1 MMVLGIVV
9 TLAAVIWAAHLDHV
23 GGLFFLG
30 CMAVFAILWPLSKL
44 MRGTLQRVSQEL
56 ATRMGFMSVEEAEES
71 ESLHPPETELR
82 LFAGARMH
90 LTSPKSPFTCFVVL
104 LIVLA
109 VLCSAWVSY
118 RYTRVSIEADK
129 SAERVVEDAENGL
142 KNSHTTAVYFEL
154 GMLATVQERRARY
167 QAALQQHELS
177 QNRSFGIDKLVT
189 DEILYNATHD
199 VAPKDDSDKDVMKML
214 DGGDGPEHARHY
226 PKELILG
233 RTMFG
238 QECGFA
244 LSDAMDE
251 QSLRW
256 HNKAHWYL
264 AGITMFAIA
273 LYLFGQSLSMGR
285 NEETWTLVF
294 FGLIVVAVGIGL
306 AAAEG
311 AQRISSAEYRADAC
325 DRGNAK
331 SGDAAVRAGAIC
343 MGGKSSPNPRLR
355 KFRQGTGRSRC
366 LATAVFECQFLSFP
380 GS

>member
-1 MMVLGIVV
+1 
-9 TLAAVIWAAHLDHV
+9 
-23 GGLFFLG
+23 
-30 CMAVFAILWPLSKL
+30 
-44 MRGTLQRVSQEL
+44 
-56 ATRMGFMSVEEAEES
+56 
-71 ESLHPPETELR
+71 
-82 LFAGARMH
+82 
-90 LTSPKSPFTCFVVL
+90 
-104 LIVLA
+104 
-109 VLCSAWVSY
+109 
-118 RYTRVSIEADK
+118 
-129 SAERVVEDAENGL
+129 
-142 KNSHTTAVYFEL
+142 
-154 GMLATVQERRARY
+154 
-167 QAALQQHELS
+167 
-177 QNRSFGIDKLVT
+177 VT

-331 SGDAAVRAGAIC
+331 SGDAAVRAAVQYAWGVSHLQIYDYESSVKELEEAVALEESPV
-343 MGGKSSPNPRLR
+343 MLGNYGFDTYLYGLVKKDRTLVKKGLKSSEDAITHDHEGQFLYLPYNVAVAELALGDMR
-355 KFRQGTGRSRC
+355 KGLEMYSKTVTRPGMKNDGDLVAAP
-366 LATAVFECQFLSFP
+366 LATWKRSITIAK
-380 GS
+380 G

>member
-1 MMVLGIVV
+1 
-9 TLAAVIWAAHLDHV
+9 
-23 GGLFFLG
+23 
-30 CMAVFAILWPLSKL
+30 
-44 MRGTLQRVSQEL
+44 
-56 ATRMGFMSVEEAEES
+56 
-71 ESLHPPETELR
+71 
-82 LFAGARMH
+82 
-90 LTSPKSPFTCFVVL
+90 
-104 LIVLA
+104 
-109 VLCSAWVSY
+109 
-118 RYTRVSIEADK
+118 
-129 SAERVVEDAENGL
+129 
-142 KNSHTTAVYFEL
+142 
-154 GMLATVQERRARY
+154 
-167 QAALQQHELS
+167 
-177 QNRSFGIDKLVT
+177 VT